1 MHNDSR
7 MITKQLVEILT
18 EALALSMSFAIFALT
33 CVYAIQEAERRKR
46 LYGKKGR

>member
-7 MITKQLVEILT
+7 MITKHLVETLT

-33 CVYAIQEAERRKR
+33 CVCVVQDIERRKR
-46 LYGKKGR
+46 FNRINGR